1 MQRCK
6 PALSAVELVFQ
17 GAAGKLC
24 SIPAAEPAFLG
35 AAKQPLLHTAFS
47 CARDHARAG
56 GAGCTFHPL
65 FITMCRAGHMIM
77 DNPVALPP
85 TTCDL

>member
-1 MQRCK
+1 MQWCK

-17 GAAGKLC
+17 GAAGQLC
-24 SIPAAEPAFLG
+24 SIPTAELAFLG

-47 CARDHARAG
+47 CARDRARAG

-65 FITMCRAGHMIM
+65 FITMCRAYDYGQSRGTASY
-77 DNPVALPP
+77 NV
-85 TTCDL
+85 